1 MFISWIE
8 IIAGLGLLV
17 YGADRFV
24 TGSAQISRIFNISPL
39 IIGLTIVGFST
50 SVPEVLVGTVAAID
64 GKTHIAVGN
73 AIGSNIANM
82 SLVLGGA
89 SLCRVFHIQSK
100 TLVRE
105 YFMMMIVLV
114 LGLLLMLD
122 QQLSRIDA
130 AILLLGLIIFLA
142 WTVYIARHTKES
154 DPLAEEIEKELPKA
168 ASTPRAIIMLIGGFL
183 ILFLGAEILIDGAVK
198 VAMSYGISDLV
209 IGLTIVAV
217 GTSLPE
223 LAATIMAV
231 LKEEADLAIG
241 NIIGSNIFNILAV
254 LGVPVMIH
262 PDRFDIEV
270 LIRDFPLMFG
280 LSVLLGLI
288 ILFFKKFSRFSAIL
302 LLVVFVAYQTH
313 LFMLAGN

>member
-1 MFISWIE
+1 
-8 IIAGLGLLV
+8 
-17 YGADRFV
+17 
-24 TGSAQISRIFNISPL
+24 
-39 IIGLTIVGFST
+39 
-50 SVPEVLVGTVAAID
+50 
-64 GKTHIAVGN
+64 
-73 AIGSNIANM
+73 
-82 SLVLGGA
+82 
-89 SLCRVFHIQSK
+89 
-100 TLVRE
+100 
-105 YFMMMIVLV
+105 MMMIVLV

-262 PDRFDIEV
+262 PDRF
-270 LIRDFPLMFG
+270 
-280 LSVLLGLI
+280 
-288 ILFFKKFSRFSAIL
+288 
-302 LLVVFVAYQTH
+302 
-313 LFMLAGN
+313 